1 MRKRFHDSYLDFQKN
16 KLKLA
21 NLMGVSAAKYWDQ
34 MGKQQL
40 RNQEAEGQYV
50 RKNFWGQEK
59 ADLEP
64 DGDEDVGHTVLGD
77 ITGSPPVIVTGQASS
92 PLPAMLA
99 GAAMI
104 LGPALAAAGTYL
116 VLKDDG
122 RAPPPVVSEFEDT
135 TLRVEMGQVED
146 YPFYRPKE
154 KK

>member
-1 MRKRFHDSYLDFQKN
+1 
-16 KLKLA
+16 
-21 NLMGVSAAKYWDQ
+21 

-59 ADLEP
+59 GDTEP

-104 LGPALAAAGTYL
+104 LGPMLAAGGTYL
-116 VLKDDG
+116 ALKGSKQD
-122 RAPPPVVSEFEDT
+122 PPPAVVSDFEDT

-146 YPFYRPKE
+146 YPFYNPKA